1 MLFWYNDFFK
11 NLHNHPEQHKDLI
24 TALKKVRPELY
35 YFDLDTVKNFP
46 PKVKARMNVK
56 GNCSNCPQWVG
67 CRYYQHIADANVLY
81 DIDFQVTNH
90 NMYLMNLQM
99 ASKLLLPCNY
109 CIIDEAHKLAETSA
123 QVFGCKIESG
133 AVNKFLNAVRYNENP
148 KLISRPNFKSAL
160 AEATYANNKLF
171 DYLKIEA
178 TESEDDGEMQKLNFR
193 LTEKVQ
199 DLIAHLCSCLQ
210 RVQAFVEDEPKYKG
224 LHCSAIISA
233 LERFKQPEKLL
244 YWLTL
249 DKSNNSLYLC
259 CAPRNIED
267 RMFSLLWNDGNRST
281 VLTSGTMRDDTGF
294 AFFKSENGLDR
305 LEKSKVAEGIIII
318 GHKADGK
325 PIRKSVFAST
335 QKELLPK
342 LHQLIEDYR
351 GVDLTEDCSMT
362 LGEWLDTWLDK
373 YSKLNLRT
381 STTRSYTV
389 SLNHIKKHLGDKQI
403 NRVTTADI
411 QRMYNTLKK
420 KGRVNPDAEMG
431 TTLADST
438 IRRTHMFLHEALD
451 AAVRE
456 RLIARNPT
464 NGTVIPKANYKDK
477 QVFNDEQL
485 DKFMEVIEKEPVW
498 YDFFYTEITTGMRR
512 GEICGLKWYDFD
524 EKNGT
529 MRVRRSVSA
538 GKGGVLE
545 IGETKTDKGKRTIVL
560 PPSTVELLKLRK
572 QSAMSDWIF
581 PSLLNPEK
589 PVAPNSAYQ
598 RLRAILRKEGLPMI
612 RFHDLRH
619 TFATHALKNGVDPK
633 TLSGILGHTN
643 ASFTLD
649 TYTHITED
657 MKRNASSVVGG
668 FLTNILGED
677 LKPWQTDERKAQ
689 EA

>member
-1 MLFWYNDFFK
+1 MRK
-11 NLHNHPEQHKDLI
+11 ETNLEGVKSIAKQLVMVDLCLTEYSPVVVQHPFTSSGMVAAPSEDGIRLLDITKSDKDLREWQNFI
-24 TALKKVRPELY
+24 KGQINHARNAYHIYMMTNKPYSLTFLKMAKPFLSKHDFSEILSDAWIRSENPNLDANFTPNKLLAMFKDADPQVLMDAEEREQLEEL
-35 YFDLDTVKNFP
+35 DDTV
-46 PKVKARMNVK
+46 
-56 GNCSNCPQWVG
+56 
-67 CRYYQHIADANVLY
+67 
-81 DIDFQVTNH
+81 
-90 NMYLMNLQM
+90 
-99 ASKLLLPCNY
+99 
-109 CIIDEAHKLAETSA
+109 
-123 QVFGCKIESG
+123 
-133 AVNKFLNAVRYNENP
+133 
-148 KLISRPNFKSAL
+148 
-160 AEATYANNKLF
+160 
-171 DYLKIEA
+171 
-178 TESEDDGEMQKLNFR
+178 
-193 LTEKVQ
+193 
-199 DLIAHLCSCLQ
+199 
-210 RVQAFVEDEPKYKG
+210 
-224 LHCSAIISA
+224 
-233 LERFKQPEKLL
+233 
-244 YWLTL
+244 
-249 DKSNNSLYLC
+249 
-259 CAPRNIED
+259 
-267 RMFSLLWNDGNRST
+267 T
-281 VLTSGTMRDDTGF
+281 V
-294 AFFKSENGLDR
+294 
-305 LEKSKVAEGIIII
+305 
-318 GHKADGK
+318 
-325 PIRKSVFAST
+325 
-335 QKELLPK
+335 
-342 LHQLIEDYR
+342 YR
-351 GVDLTEDCSMT
+351 GVTSYNADNIKALSWT
-362 LGEWLDTWLDK
+362 LEYD
-373 YSKLNLRT
+373 
-381 STTRSYTV
+381 
-389 SLNHIKKHLGDKQI
+389 IKKHLGDKQI